1 VIIKVT
7 QELADIAGMLLVM
20 EVCLWIFGYC
30 LATSRELH
38 STSKGLVSIATKLE
52 AK

>member
-1 VIIKVT
+1 VVIKVT

-20 EVCLWIFGYC
+20 EVCLWIFDYC
-30 LATSRELH
+30 LTMSRKLY